1 MSGRLDGKVALVT
14 GAAQGIGE
22 AIARRFAEEGADL
35 ILTDVNGAA
44 LSSLARELSAHS
56 SVQDVADEGGWDRLQ
71 ADITEKYGRLDVLVN
86 NAGVEHVGP
95 IEDTSLEAWRHLMS
109 INVEGV
115 FLACRSMLPLLDA
128 AGKKGEPASVV
139 NMSSI
144 AGLIGFPNQ
153 VAYNSS
159 KGAVR
164 ILTKSLAIE
173 WADAGRNI
181 RVNSIHP
188 GCIRTPMLEFAVE
201 GWVREGAVNEQ
212 DPWRE
217 VGDMCPMRRVGTPSD
232 IANGALYLASDESRF
247 VTGIELSIDGGWF
260 AK

>member
-1 MSGRLDGKVALVT
+1 MTGRLDGKIALVT

-22 AIARRFAEEGADL
+22 AIARTFVAEGATV
-35 ILTDVNGAA
+35 IATDIQKEALDALAA
-44 LSSLARELSAHS
+44 DIDVYGV
-56 SVQDVADEGGWDRLQ
+56 VQDVANEEGWTSLH
-71 ADITEKYGRLDVLVN
+71 AEIAETYGRLDILVN
-86 NAGVEHVGP
+86 NAGVEHVDP
-95 IEDTSLEAWRHLMS
+95 IEATTLDAWRHLMS
-109 INVEGV
+109 INLEGV
-115 FLACRSMLPLLDA
+115 FLACRAMLPLLDI
-128 AGKKGEPASVV
+128 AGQAGEPASVV

-188 GCIRTPMLEFAVE
+188 GCIRTPMLEFAVD
-201 GWVREGAVNEQ
+201 GWVREGAVNKE
-212 DPWRE
+212 DPWQE
-217 VGDMCPMRRVGTPSD
+217 VGAMCPMRRVGTPYD
-232 IANGALYLASDESRF
+232 IANGALFLASDEAKF